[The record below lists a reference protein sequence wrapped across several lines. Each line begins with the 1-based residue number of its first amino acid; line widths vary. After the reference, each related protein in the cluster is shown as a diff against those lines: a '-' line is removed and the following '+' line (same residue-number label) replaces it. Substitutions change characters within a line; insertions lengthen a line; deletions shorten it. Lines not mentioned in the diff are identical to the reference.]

1 MLGRV
6 PSVNKESRAVDKK
19 IFLNLPLYQ
28 ELAQRIDSQGIVLDK
43 IFVLGGLEFRISQDL
58 QNKLKHN
65 QITESASAAKLE
77 KLLKTPSDD
86 LGHPEDFWTLNEA
99 EYLLLRYYVD
109 AVYSAETLSQLNKTY
124 DDIFSEHILRN
135 KFRLPDNVDILCY
148 FAKESN
154 DPLPD
159 DYLFIKV
166 HPLQEEDLQHIAN
179 AINSRIDYQCNCIV
193 HQGSLEL
200 YGVMAHIVKRL
211 KNLKPTDFK
220 GE

>member
-1 MLGRV
+1 M
-6 PSVNKESRAVDKK
+6 DKQT
-19 IFLNLPLYQ
+19 FLNLPLYQ
-28 ELAQRIDSQGIVLDK
+28 ELAQRIESQRIVLDK
-43 IFVLGGLEFRISQDL
+43 TFILGGLEFRISQDL

-77 KLLKTPSDD
+77 KLLKKPSDE

-109 AVYSAETLSQLNKTY
+109 AVYSADTVARLNTTY
-124 DDIFSEHILRN
+124 ADIFTADILRN
-135 KFRLPDNVDILCY
+135 KFRLPDDVNIFCY

-159 DYLFIKV
+159 DYLFIKI
-166 HPLQEEDLQHIAN
+166 HPLQEQELQHIAN

-200 YGVMAHIVKRL
+200 YGVMTHIAKRL
-211 KNLKPTDFK
+211 DNLKPADFK
-220 GE
+220 SE

>member
-1 MLGRV
+1 M
-6 PSVNKESRAVDKK
+6 NKESSAVDKQT
-19 IFLNLPLYQ
+19 FLNLPLYQ
-28 ELAQRIDSQGIVLDK
+28 ELAQRIESQRIVLDK
-43 IFVLGGLEFRISQDL
+43 TFILGGLEFRISQDL

-77 KLLKTPSDD
+77 KLLKKPSDE

-109 AVYSAETLSQLNKTY
+109 AVYSADTVARLNTTY
-124 DDIFSEHILRN
+124 ADIFTADILRN
-135 KFRLPDNVDILCY
+135 KFRLPDDVNIFCY

-159 DYLFIKV
+159 DYLFIKI
-166 HPLQEEDLQHIAN
+166 HPLQEQELQHIAN

-200 YGVMAHIVKRL
+200 YGVMTHIAKRL
-211 KNLKPTDFK
+211 DNLKPADFK
-220 GE
+220 SE